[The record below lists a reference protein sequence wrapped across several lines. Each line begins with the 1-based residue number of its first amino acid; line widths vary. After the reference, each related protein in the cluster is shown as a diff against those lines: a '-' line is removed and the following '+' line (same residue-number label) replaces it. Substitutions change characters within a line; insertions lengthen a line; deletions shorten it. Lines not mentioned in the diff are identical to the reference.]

1 MADLTDD
8 IKSRI
13 GIEELVS
20 QYVQLKKTGRN
31 LKGLCPFHSEKTPS
45 FVVSPEKQICY
56 CFGCNKGGDI
66 FAFIQEL
73 ESVSFTEAL
82 QILGDKAGIKVDSS
96 KIKKGASKN
105 EKDIYFKAHELA
117 CSFFEKELRE
127 TSEGKKVLEYLYKRG
142 IKDETITEFRI
153 GFAPDS
159 YDALNSYL
167 LKKGIPRDVLYKS
180 GLVSA
185 KNLADDNIYD
195 KYRARLIFPI
205 FDYFGKV
212 CGFGGRALK
221 KDQAPKYLNSPENMI
236 YNKSKVLYGLS
247 HAKKAVKENDL
258 LVLVEGYFDVIL
270 PYQEGVKNVVATSGT
285 ALSDSQA
292 KLIKRLTSNVVT
304 CFDNDS
310 AGFEATKRSYF
321 VLRNYDV
328 NVRTV
333 GEMKGKDP
341 ADFVCDESGK
351 FDEVVVNAKD
361 FEDFFINKLVDS
373 NNAETISGRAAII
386 REAMPLYAGMSPVAG
401 DFFMRT
407 LARKLNLKETVLYDE
422 LQNLKLRTDHPAR
435 LDEKDENNSISG
447 SKLSL
452 STVFF
457 SLLLEYPFLFSLIK
471 EKLDFD
477 NFDDELKSVY
487 NELSNQY
494 NSAQGEVES
503 WDFSKGVLASLS
515 DKVNFLRLYAEN
527 LYGEFPRAVL
537 ESELLKL
544 VDRMSEDRRI
554 SKLKNIQ
561 NEIAE
566 AEKTGDKERLKI
578 LLEEQMKELNKKTSC
593 QEQPNL

>member
-1 MADLTDD
+1 MADLVDD

-20 QYVQLKKTGRN
+20 QYVQLKKAGRN

-45 FVVSPEKQICY
+45 FVVSPEKQICH

-73 ESVSFTEAL
+73 EAVSFAEAL
-82 QILGDKAGIKVDSS
+82 QILGDKAGIKVDSA
-96 KIKKGASKN
+96 KLQKGAPKS

-117 CSFFEKELRE
+117 CSFFEKELHG
-127 TSEGKKVLEYLYKRG
+127 TAEGKKVLDYLYRRG
-142 IKDETITEFRI
+142 LHDEMIKEFRI

-159 YDALNSYL
+159 YDSLHSYL
-167 LKKGIPRDVLYKS
+167 LKKGIPKDVLYKS

-212 CGFGGRALK
+212 CGFGGRTLK
-221 KDQAPKYLNSPENMI
+221 KDQMPKYLNSPENII
-236 YNKSKVLYGLS
+236 YNKSKLLYGLS
-247 HAKKAVKENDL
+247 HAKKDIKEKDV

-270 PYQEGVKNVVATSGT
+270 PYQAGVRNVVATSGT
-285 ALSDSQA
+285 ALSDAQA

-304 CFDNDS
+304 CFDNDN

-321 VLRNYDV
+321 VLRKFDV

-333 GEMKGKDP
+333 DEMEDKDP
-341 ADFVCDESGK
+341 ADFVCEESGN
-351 FDEVVVNAKD
+351 FDDVVSCAKD
-361 FEDFFINKLVDS
+361 FTDVFIGKLIND
-373 NNAETISGRAAII
+373 NNIETISGRGTVI
-386 REAMPLYAGMSPVAG
+386 RETMPLYEGMSPVAR

-407 LARKLNLKETVLYDE
+407 LAKKLSLKESVLYDE
-422 LQNLKLRTDHPAR
+422 LQNLRLRSDHPAR
-435 LDEKDENNSISG
+435 LNEE
-447 SKLSL
+447 SKSESERTSRLSL
-452 STVFF
+452 GTIFL
-457 SLLLEYPFLFSLIK
+457 SLLLEYPFLFCLIQN
-471 EKLDFD
+471 KLDLND
-477 NFDDELKSVY
+477 FDDEFKSVY
-487 NELSNQY
+487 NELTSQY
-494 NSAQGEVES
+494 NSAQGEVET
-503 WDFSKGVLASLS
+503 WDFSKGVLAELS

-527 LYGEFPRAVL
+527 LYGEFARAML

-544 VDRMSEDRRI
+544 VDRMSEERRI

-561 NEIAE
+561 IEIE
-566 AEKTGDKERLKI
+566 QAEKRGDKEKLKI
-578 LLEEQMKELNKKTSC
+578 LLGDQMRELNKKTLC
-593 QEQPNL
+593 QEQPNS